1 MTKALCSFPEKERF
15 AIAKRREASKSG
27 GLGYL
32 SAKDAMEHFGKAKVV
47 KVSHQEDADEV
58 PEQNK
63 P

>member
-15 AIAKRREASKSG
+15 AVAKRREASKSG

-32 SAKDAMEHFGKAKVV
+32 AAKDAMVHFGKPKVTV
-47 KVSHQEDADEV
+47 VTETSDEV
-58 PEQNK
+58 PEQSK

>member
-1 MTKALCSFPEKERF
+1 MTKALSSFPESERF
-15 AIAKRREASKSG
+15 HVAKRREASKSG

-32 SAKDAMEHFGKAKVV
+32 AAKDAMEHFGKTKVV

-63 P
+63 L

>member
-15 AIAKRREASKSG
+15 AIAKRRSLGKSG

-32 SAKDAMEHFGKAKVV
+32 AAKDAMVHFGKPKVV
-47 KVSHQEDADEV
+47 KVEEE
-58 PEQNK
+58 PEESK